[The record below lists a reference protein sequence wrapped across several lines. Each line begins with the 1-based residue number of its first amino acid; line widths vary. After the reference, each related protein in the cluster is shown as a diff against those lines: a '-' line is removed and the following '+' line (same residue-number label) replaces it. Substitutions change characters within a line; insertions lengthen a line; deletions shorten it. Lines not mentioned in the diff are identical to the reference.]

1 MNKKNLFALILIF
14 INFFSFSQS
23 LSDGLKELFFKV
35 NVSSIL
41 KEADDNTIM
50 AISKLPSDFT
60 NLLMRISWN
69 FENGPSTYFDLIYKK
84 ERGTIESLLA
94 DKIDLPVENISEFL
108 KNFSIP
114 PDSDF
119 DYYKS
124 EINIFEEEKNDLQ
137 IIESVTNIQ
146 DEKSVSVLDLEDN
159 LSYFNFSDETFSLQ
173 KNNSSRIIT
182 NSDGKKS
189 VRCYFDEKFRL
200 EKKEIWNISDLINS
214 SIIKTEVYNYSLDNL
229 KPDSIEILEG
239 KAKTVL
245 IYNSDGKVSEKKI
258 YAEESLENEDENEK
272 KYILNEEIF
281 YLYDFDFRLVEKKT
295 ILYNY
300 ESAGKNKNVTKNLQ
314 KEVFSYEKNISV
326 PDYFY
331 YENGSLKKS
340 VEYKDSVN
348 YNESIFFEDDFSV
361 ESYVSNGKRTKDLF
375 YKNGI
380 LIRRKVYE

>member
-1 MNKKNLFALILIF
+1 M
-14 INFFSFSQS
+14 
-23 LSDGLKELFFKV
+23 
-35 NVSSIL
+35 
-41 KEADDNTIM
+41 
-50 AISKLPSDFT
+50 
-60 NLLMRISWN
+60 
-69 FENGPSTYFDLIYKK
+69 
-84 ERGTIESLLA
+84 
-94 DKIDLPVENISEFL
+94 
-108 KNFSIP
+108 
-114 PDSDF
+114 
-119 DYYKS
+119 
-124 EINIFEEEKNDLQ
+124 
-137 IIESVTNIQ
+137 
-146 DEKSVSVLDLEDN
+146 
-159 LSYFNFSDETFSLQ
+159 
-173 KNNSSRIIT
+173 
-182 NSDGKKS
+182 
-189 VRCYFDEKFRL
+189 
-200 EKKEIWNISDLINS
+200 INS

-300 ESAGKNKNVTKNLQ
+300 ESAGKNKNATKNLQ

-331 YENGSLKKS
+331 YENGNLKKS

-348 YNESIFFEDDFSV
+348 YIESIFFEDDFSV

>member
-1 MNKKNLFALILIF
+1 MNKKILFALLLIF
-14 INFFSFSQS
+14 IKFFSFSQN

-35 NVSSIL
+35 NVSSL
-41 KEADDNTIM
+41 FKEADDEIFRE
-50 AISKLPSDFT
+50 ISKLPSDFT

-69 FENGPSTYFDLIYKK
+69 FENGPATYFDLIYKNK
-84 ERGTIESLLA
+84 RGTIESLLA
-94 DKIDLPVENISEFL
+94 DKIDFAVEDISEFL
-108 KNFSIP
+108 KNISIP

-119 DYYKS
+119 DYYTS
-124 EINIFEEEKNDLQ
+124 EVNIFEEEKNDLQ
-137 IIESVTNIQ
+137 IIESVTNIEN
-146 DEKSVSVLDLEDN
+146 EKSTLVLDLENN
-159 LSYFNFSDETFSLQ
+159 LSYFNFSDETFSFQ
-173 KNNSSRIIT
+173 KDPSGRVII

-189 VRCYFDEKFRL
+189 VRCYFDEKLRL
-200 EKKEIWNISDLINS
+200 EKKEIWDITDLNNS
-214 SIIKTEVYNYSLDNL
+214 SIKKTEFYNYSADNL
-229 KPDSIEILEG
+229 KPDSLEILEG
-239 KAKTVL
+239 NSKILEV
-245 IYNSDGKVSEKKI
+245 YNSDGKVTAKKI
-258 YAEESLENEDENEK
+258 YTQENLEDENEK
-272 KYILNEEIF
+272 KYILNEENF
-281 YLYDFDFRLVEKKT
+281 YLYDFDFRIVEKKT

-300 ESAGKNKNVTKNLQ
+300 ENTGKNKKAATSVQ

-348 YNESIFFEDDFSV
+348 YIESIFFEDDFSV